1 MYLDLYFSYLRL
13 DFPALFLYSHHASYC
28 YLFNDEVV
36 IKTFQ
41 QGSDEINYVDKLLLH
56 EKHV

>member
-1 MYLDLYFSYLRL
+1 MCQFTSLLTEHFD
-13 DFPALFLYSHHASYC
+13 LYSHHASYC